1 MMGEIRYDHENVHS
15 IAAALREQ
23 ADQMRRDTAEKTRAA
38 HDAIVE
44 EASRYTRSGEP
55 APIFAEVIREAD
67 KALAAI
73 IERTGTIIGAMRDHA
88 DILDGAIIGARQI
101 EEDAAASMSAV
112 DVDLTPE
119 QQALVGTKTAE
130 GGTYIIGPDGGLSRT
145 KEAWAPPSQTGS
157 SAAAA
162 VLGD

>member
-1 MMGEIRYDHENVHS
+1 MGEIRYDHANVRS

-23 ADQMRRDTAEKTRAA
+23 ADQMRRDTAQGVRAA

-44 EASRYTRSGEP
+44 EARRYTRSGEP
-55 APIFAEVIREAD
+55 APIFEEVIREAD

-73 IERTGTIIGAMRDHA
+73 VERTGTIIGAMRAHA
-88 DILDGAIIGARQI
+88 DILDGAITGAQQI
-101 EEDAAASMSAV
+101 EEDSASSMNAV
-112 DVDLTPE
+112 DVDLTPD
-119 QQALVGTKTAE
+119 QQALLGTKTAE

-145 KEAWAPPSQTGS
+145 KETWAPPSQTGS